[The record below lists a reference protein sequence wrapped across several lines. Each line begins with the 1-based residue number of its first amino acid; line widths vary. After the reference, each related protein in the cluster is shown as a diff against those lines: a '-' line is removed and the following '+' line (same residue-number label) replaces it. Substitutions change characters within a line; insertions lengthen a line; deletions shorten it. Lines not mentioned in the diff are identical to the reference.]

1 MTTIIYYLG
10 LPPDT
15 LEGHRIR
22 FLKQFKALRQ
32 FYLQSST
39 LQYFKTLIQ
48 VPYLDEVNLYFDKL
62 IIFHSAPNHSRCLC
76 ETESTEF
83 FNIQRIEPSRHTS
96 CYITKWT
103 CSASSWWNSSSAWL
117 GYIRKKWLFSWF
129 IAWKVC
135 NKVWFEWAF

>member
-1 MTTIIYYLG
+1 MNCIG

-48 VPYLDEVNLYFDKL
+48 VPNLDEVSFGIVPYFIHFTHVMKT
-62 IIFHSAPNHSRCLC
+62 IIFFFFFLQSPPNFLISSEL
-76 ETESTEF
+76 
-83 FNIQRIEPSRHTS
+83 SRHVTPVVILPNEALQPPQVEETLVQLES
-96 CYITKWT
+96 DIPERND
-103 CSASSWWNSSSAWL
+103 CSPDL
-117 GYIRKKWLFSWF
+117 LLER
-129 IAWKVC
+129 
-135 NKVWFEWAF
+135 FEICFE

>member
-1 MTTIIYYLG
+1 MNCIG

-48 VPYLDEVNLYFDKL
+48 VPNLDEVSFGIVPYFIHFTHVMKT
-62 IIFHSAPNHSRCLC
+62 IIFFFFFLQSPPNFLISSEL
-76 ETESTEF
+76 
-83 FNIQRIEPSRHTS
+83 SRHVTPVVILPNEALQPPQVEETLVQLES
-96 CYITKWT
+96 DIPERND
-103 CSASSWWNSSSAWL
+103 CSPDL
-117 GYIRKKWLFSWF
+117 LLERCEI
-129 IAWKVC
+129 C
-135 NKVWFEWAF
+135 FE